1 MTIHTKLCDLL
12 SIEHPV
18 IQGGMAWVAT
28 AELAAAVSEGGGLGI
43 IGAGRMPTDVLRKQ
57 IRKAKALTDLPVG
70 VNIVLYQHPDR
81 AINDQIVGDLM
92 AVVLEERPDVLTT
105 GAGNPTVYLPALKD
119 AEIKVGPVVS
129 AVALAKRVERAGA
142 DFIIVEGLEAGGHV
156 GELTTMVL
164 VPQVVDAVSVPVVA
178 AGGIGDGRGLAAA
191 LMLGAEGVQVGTRFM
206 CATETKIHDRVKQRI
221 IKAGDRD
228 TILTGTSTGHP
239 VRVIK
244 NRLSREF
251 EELDAKQQADEIINQ
266 GTGKLRLAMEEGDVE
281 MGSLMAGQIAGLVS
295 EITPAAKIIADIVE
309 QAEKLLSGAPNF
321 LETKIPTAAN

>member
-1 MTIHTKLCDLL
+1 VTIHTKLCDLL